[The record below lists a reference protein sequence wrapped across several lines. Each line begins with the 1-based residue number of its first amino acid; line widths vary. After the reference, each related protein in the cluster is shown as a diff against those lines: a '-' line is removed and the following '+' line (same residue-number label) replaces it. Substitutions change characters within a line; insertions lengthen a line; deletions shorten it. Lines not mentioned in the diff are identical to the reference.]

1 MSQKLENDLSPV
13 VSQMFSKERNYI
25 FSVTNI
31 TKKLFL
37 NIWHL
42 NFLPSFH
49 SRPKKNFSWVVG
61 SIKVF
66 YPIFRSNASK
76 AKKLDYR
83 LWQSKT
89 KAKGSN
95 KKGFSRMFDFQN
107 NNVHSLRLW
116 LGTNTLNTCEFE
128 ITSSQFL
135 VDQPLRIT
143 VEATNILRNT
153 KIL

>member
-13 VSQMFSKERNYI
+13 VSQMFSKERSNI
-25 FSVTNI
+25 FLNVITPTQINV

-42 NFLPSFH
+42 KMLLPSFH
-49 SRPKKNFSWVVG
+49 SRPKKAFLEFLAPKKFVLSNFS
-61 SIKVF
+61 IKC
-66 YPIFRSNASK
+66 IKSK
-76 AKKLDYR
+76 KMDYR

-107 NNVHSLRLW
+107 NNVHSLWLW
-116 LGTNTLNTCEFE
+116 LGTNTLNTCE
-128 ITSSQFL
+128 L
-135 VDQPLRIT
+135 
-143 VEATNILRNT
+143 
-153 KIL
+153 

>member
-1 MSQKLENDLSPV
+1 MVHHILWYNNKKWTHSASELSDHC
-13 VSQMFSKERNYI
+13 SRIS
-25 FSVTNI
+25 
-31 TKKLFL
+31 
-37 NIWHL
+37 HL
-42 NFLPSFH
+42 ICKTFWIS
-49 SRPKKNFSWVVG
+49 SKNFSWVVG
-61 SIKVF
+61 SKKVF

-76 AKKLDYR
+76 AKKMDYR

-95 KKGFSRMFDFQN
+95 KKGLSRMFDFQN